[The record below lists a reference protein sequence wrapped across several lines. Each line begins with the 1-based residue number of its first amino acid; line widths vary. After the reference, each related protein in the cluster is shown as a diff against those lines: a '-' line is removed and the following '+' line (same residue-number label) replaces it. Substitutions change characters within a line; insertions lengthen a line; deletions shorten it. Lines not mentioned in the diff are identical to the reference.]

1 MVIPR
6 RLTLTAL
13 FVIAGLV
20 IVAGTGSFTASDPSL
35 APIPGIGAPERNPG
49 IATDGGAP
57 TMGGGDAP
65 TMGVPE
71 GNQTKGDRS
80 IIRRADLAL
89 TVDAIEAAIER
100 AEQTIA
106 GLGGETSNSSI
117 GGWIPVPLDAGK
129 DEASA
134 TLEPATAY
142 VLFRVPAER
151 LADAVRA
158 LRTLGEVTS
167 YSTGS
172 EDVTIVVADLDA
184 RLIALRAAEASYL
197 ALVERATDV
206 ADVMAVY
213 TALTEVRAQ
222 IESLEAQARGYADS
236 VAMASLSVS
245 FTRTPQPIAE
255 ATEGFDPLAIA
266 ERAIGDLAAAG
277 RGLLGSLI
285 YLTIVVGP
293 FLLVG
298 GTVLLVRRLRR
309 R

>member
-1 MVIPR
+1 MAIPR

-49 IATDGGAP
+49 SATDGGAP

-65 TMGVPE
+65 TLGVPE

-266 ERAIGDLAAAG
+266 ERAIGDLATAG

-285 YLTIVVGP
+285 YLTIVAGP

>member
-1 MVIPR
+1 MITPR

-13 FVIAGLV
+13 FVLAGLV
-20 IVAGTGSFTASDPSL
+20 IIAGTGSFTASEPSV
-35 APIPGIGAPERNPG
+35 APMPGVVAPDREQG
-49 IATDGGAP
+49 S
-57 TMGGGDAP
+57 GGDAAGP
-65 TMGVPE
+65 TLGGVD
-71 GNQTKGDRS
+71 GGQTKGDRS

-89 TVDAIEAAIER
+89 TVDAIEVAMQD

-106 GLGGETSNSSI
+106 GLGGETSSSSI
-117 GGWIPVPLDAGK
+117 GGWIPVPYEASK
-129 DEASA
+129 DEAPA
-134 TLEPATAY
+134 VLEPATAY
-142 VLFRVPAER
+142 ALFRVPADR

-158 LRTLGEVTS
+158 LRALGEVTS

-172 EDVTIVVADLDA
+172 EDVTVVVADLDA
-184 RLIALRAAEASYL
+184 RLTALRAAEASYL

-213 TALTEVRAQ
+213 TALTDVRAQ

-266 ERAIGDLAAAG
+266 ERAIGDLAGAG
-277 RGLLGSLI
+277 RTLLGLLI
-285 YLTIVVGP
+285 YLTIVAGP
-293 FLLVG
+293 FLLVAG
-298 GTVLLVRRLRR
+298 AVLLVRRARR

>member
-1 MVIPR
+1 MIVPR

-13 FVIAGLV
+13 FVVAGLV
-20 IVAGTGSFTASDPSL
+20 IVAGTGSFTASESSV
-35 APIPGIGAPERNPG
+35 APMPGVVAPDREQGSGSGAAGPTLG
-49 IATDGGAP
+49 GLDG
-57 TMGGGDAP
+57 
-65 TMGVPE
+65 
-71 GNQTKGDRS
+71 QTKGDRS

-89 TVDAIEAAIER
+89 TVDVIETAMQS
-100 AEQTIA
+100 AEQVIA
-106 GLGGETSNSSI
+106 RLGGETSSSSI
-117 GGWIPVPLDAGK
+117 GGWIPVPLESTKGDAP
-129 DEASA
+129 AA
-134 TLEPATAY
+134 LEPATAY
-142 VLFRVPAER
+142 ALFRVPADR

-172 EDVTIVVADLDA
+172 EDVTVIVADLDA
-184 RLIALRAAEASYL
+184 RLTALRAAETSYL

-236 VAMASLSVS
+236 VTMAALSVS

-266 ERAIGDLAAAG
+266 ERAIGDLAGAG

-285 YLTIVVGP
+285 YLTIVAGP